1 MKIRYSMTNGH
12 HFEEHKLES
21 RVSKLKLNRYSLAST
36 NLLEQLPM
44 IVLVEELA
52 PVTYALVC
60 ALILTSD
67 LNKVPIGVTKKVG
80 HVIGVMVIFPPSWK
94 MAAIVG

>member
-1 MKIRYSMTNGH
+1 MTINENVTTKETGHDINKRY
-12 HFEEHKLES
+12 KVL
-21 RVSKLKLNRYSLAST
+21 VRYWQQIYWSAC
-36 NLLEQLPM
+36 M
-44 IVLVEELA
+44 VVIVEELA

-60 ALILTSD
+60 ALILTFD

>member
-1 MKIRYSMTNGH
+1 M
-12 HFEEHKLES
+12 
-21 RVSKLKLNRYSLAST
+21 
-36 NLLEQLPM
+36 
-44 IVLVEELA
+44 EELA

-60 ALILTSD
+60 ALILTFD

-80 HVIGVMVIFPPSWK
+80 HMIGVMVIFPPSWK